1 MTSRSAPS
9 SVAPVLSELELE
21 NPQIVTRQMLAES
34 VDRAGVELPVEVVAE
49 RLQRHGWLLPLRTRG
64 AWEFA
69 PGSRAGAFGSGDPF
83 IELRATLARR
93 PDFPAAV
100 AYESAVWL
108 HNLSDRSPDRHVLSI
123 PKSESV
129 PHSLRDFRVTRI
141 QPVLDLV
148 EIRDLPAWSLES
160 LIVLIGARPTSFG
173 DWPNLDSWFVSATW
187 RGAAEAIVS
196 ELAPRSRAAWMRTG
210 YLLEWAGNHDLADRI
225 RDAAPAGSG
234 PFYLGARDRPGR
246 YSSKWQVMDSLL
258 GSASSEGGVG
268 LA

>member
-1 MTSRSAPS
+1 M
-9 SVAPVLSELELE
+9 
-21 NPQIVTRQMLAES
+21 
-34 VDRAGVELPVEVVAE
+34 DRAGVNLSVDVVAE

-83 IELRATLARR
+83 IEIRATLARR

-123 PKSESV
+123 PESESV
-129 PHSLRDFRVTRI
+129 PHALRDFRVTRI
-141 QPVLDLV
+141 QPALDLV
-148 EIRDLPAWSLES
+148 RIRDLPVWRLES
-160 LIVLIGARPTSFG
+160 IVVLIGARPTSFG
-173 DWPNLDSWFVSATW
+173 DWPNLDAWFVNASR
-187 RGAAEAIVS
+187 RGDPEAIAS
-196 ELAPRSRAAWMRTG
+196 ELAHRSRAAWMRTG

-234 PFYLGARDRPGR
+234 PFYLGDRDRPGR
-246 YSSKWQVMDSLL
+246 YSSKWLVVDSLL
-258 GSASSEGGVG
+258 GSVQSGGGVG
-268 LA
+268 QA

>member
-1 MTSRSAPS
+1 M
-9 SVAPVLSELELE
+9 APVLTELELE
-21 NPQIVTRQMLAES
+21 NPQIVTRQLLAAL
-34 VDRAGVELPVEVVAE
+34 VDRTGLNLPVEVVAE

-93 PDFPAAV
+93 PGFAAAV

-108 HNLSDRSPDRHVLSI
+108 HNLSDRSPNRHVLSI

-129 PHSLRDFRVTRI
+129 PHSLRDFRMTRI
-141 QPVLDLV
+141 QPVLDTV
-148 EIRDLPAWSLES
+148 GVRDLPVWRLES
-160 LIVLIGARPTSFG
+160 VVVLIGVRPTSFG
-173 DWPNLDSWFVSATW
+173 DWPNLDSWFISAA
-187 RGAAEAIVS
+187 RRADPEAIVS
-196 ELAPRSRAAWMRTG
+196 ELAHRSRAAWMRTG
-210 YLLEWAGNHDLADRI
+210 YLLEWAGNHDLADLI
-225 RDAAPAGSG
+225 RDGAPAGSG

-246 YSSKWQVMDSLL
+246 YSSEWQVMDSLL

-268 LA
+268 QA

>member
-21 NPQIVTRQMLAES
+21 NPQIVTRQLLAKS
-34 VDRAGVELPVEVVAE
+34 ADRAGVKLPVEVVAE

-100 AYESAVWL
+100 AYESAIWL

-148 EIRDLPAWSLES
+148 EIRDLPVWSRDS
-160 LIVLIGARPTSFG
+160 LVVLVGARPTSFG
-173 DWPNLDSWFVSATW
+173 DWPNLKSWFVRAA
-187 RGAAEAIVS
+187 RGADSEAIVS
-196 ELAPRSRAAWMRTG
+196 ELAHRSRAAWMRTG
-210 YLLEWAGNHDLADRI
+210 YLLEWAGNQELADRI
-225 RDAAPAGSG
+225 HDAAPGGSG
-234 PFYLGARDRPGR
+234 PFYLGSRHRPGR
-246 YSSKWQVMDSLL
+246 YRSKWQVIDSLL
-258 GSASSEGGVG
+258 EGGSQ
-268 LA
+268 A

>member
-21 NPQIVTRQMLAES
+21 NPRIVTRQILAES
-34 VDRAGVELPVEVVAE
+34 VNRAGVKLPVEVVAE
-49 RLQRHGWLLPLRTRG
+49 RLQRHGWLLRLRTRG

-93 PDFPAAV
+93 PDFLAAV

-108 HNLSDRSPDRHVLSI
+108 HNLSDRSPTRHVLSI

-148 EIRDLPAWSLES
+148 EIRDLPVWSLES
-160 LIVLIGARPTSFG
+160 LIVLIGARPNSFG
-173 DWPNLDSWFVSATW
+173 DWPNLDSWFASAA
-187 RGAAEAIVS
+187 RKADPNAILS
-196 ELAPRSRAAWMRTG
+196 ELAHRSRAAWMRTG
-210 YLLEWAGNHDLADRI
+210 YLLEWAGNHDLANRI
-225 RDAAPAGSG
+225 RNAAAVGSG

-258 GSASSEGGVG
+258 GPALSEGGVG
-268 LA
+268 QA

>member
-21 NPQIVTRQMLAES
+21 NPRIVTRQMLAES
-34 VDRAGVELPVEVVAE
+34 VSRAGVKLPVEVVAE
-49 RLQRHGWLLPLRTRG
+49 RLQRHGWLLRLRTRG

-93 PDFPAAV
+93 PDFPASV

-123 PKSESV
+123 RKPESV
-129 PHSLRDFRVTRI
+129 PHSLRDFRVTRV
-141 QPVLDLV
+141 QPALDRV
-148 EIRDLPAWSLES
+148 EIQGLPVWSLES
-160 LIVLIGARPTSFG
+160 IVVLIGARPTSFG
-173 DWPNLDSWFVSATW
+173 DWPNLDYWFG
-187 RGAAEAIVS
+187 RAAQHGDYEAILS
-196 ELAPRSRAAWMRTG
+196 ELAHRSRAAWMRTG
-210 YLLEWAGNHDLADRI
+210 YLLERSGNDRLAGRI
-225 RDAAPAGSG
+225 LDAAPPGSG
-234 PFYLGARDRPGR
+234 PFYLGARQRPGS

-258 GSASSEGGVG
+258 SNTSPDRGNGQA
-268 LA
+268 

>member
-21 NPQIVTRQMLAES
+21 NPQIVTRQLLAKS
-34 VDRAGVELPVEVVAE
+34 ADRAGVKLPVEVVAE

-69 PGSRAGAFGSGDPF
+69 PGSRAGAFSSGDPF

-93 PDFPAAV
+93 PDFPAAA
-100 AYESAVWL
+100 AYESAAWL
-108 HNLSDRSPDRHVLSI
+108 QNLSDRSPERHVLSI

-141 QPVLDLV
+141 QPALGLV
-148 EIRDLPAWSLES
+148 EIRGLPVWSLES

-173 DWPNLDSWFVSATW
+173 DWPNLDSWFG
-187 RGAAEAIVS
+187 GAAQRGDSEAIFS
-196 ELAPRSRAAWMRTG
+196 ELAHRSRAAWMRTG
-210 YLLEWAGNHDLADRI
+210 YLLERSGNDRLAGRI
-225 RDAAPAGSG
+225 LDAAPPGSG
-234 PFYLGARDRPGR
+234 PFYLGARGRPGR

-258 GSASSEGGVG
+258 SSPSSERGIG
-268 LA
+268 

>member
-21 NPQIVTRQMLAES
+21 NPQIVTRQMLAAFL
-34 VDRAGVELPVEVVAE
+34 DRAGVNLRVEVVAE

-93 PDFPAAV
+93 SDFPAAV

-108 HNLSDRSPDRHVLSI
+108 HNLSDRSPNRQVLSI

-129 PHSLRDFRVTRI
+129 PHSLRDFRVTRV
-141 QPVLDLV
+141 QPVLDTV
-148 EIRDLPAWSLES
+148 GIRDLPVWSLES
-160 LIVLIGARPTSFG
+160 VVVLIAARPTSFG
-173 DWPNLDSWFVSATW
+173 DWPNLDNWFVSAA
-187 RGAAEAIVS
+187 RRADHDAIVC
-196 ELAPRSRAAWMRTG
+196 ELAHRPRAGWMRTG
-210 YLLEWAGNHDLADRI
+210 YLVEWAGNHDLADRI

-258 GSASSEGGVG
+258 GSARSDGGVG
-268 LA
+268 QA

>member
-1 MTSRSAPS
+1 
-9 SVAPVLSELELE
+9 LELE
-21 NPQIVTRQMLAES
+21 NPQIVTRQLLVRA
-34 VDRAGVELPVEVVAE
+34 VNQAGVELPVDVVAE

-69 PGSRAGAFGSGDPF
+69 PGSRAGAFDSGDPF

-93 PDFPAAV
+93 PDFPASV

-123 PKSESV
+123 RKSESV

-141 QPVLDLV
+141 QPVLDRV
-148 EIRDLPAWSLES
+148 EIRGLPVWSLES
-160 LIVLIGARPTSFG
+160 IVVLIGARPTSFG
-173 DWPNLDSWFVSATW
+173 DWPNLDSWFGSAAR
-187 RGAAEAIVS
+187 RGDDETIVS
-196 ELAPRSRAAWMRTG
+196 ELAHRSRAAWMRTG
-210 YLLEWAGNHDLADRI
+210 YLLERSGNDRLADRI

-258 GSASSEGGVG
+258 SSPSSERGVG
-268 LA
+268 